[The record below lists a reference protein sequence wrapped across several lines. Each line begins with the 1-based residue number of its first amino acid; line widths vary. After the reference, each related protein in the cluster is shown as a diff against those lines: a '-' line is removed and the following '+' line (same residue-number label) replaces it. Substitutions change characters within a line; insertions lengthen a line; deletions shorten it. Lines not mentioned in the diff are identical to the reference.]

1 MPTVVAF
8 ADETTFLA
16 ERVLGVYSA
25 NDPDDDKLYF
35 VAQVNGKRRRLDH
48 QRVKSVIQLAP
59 PDEEPIMPPED
70 AAHVRQ
76 LELFPVVRGL
86 LLSPLRVPPGP
97 FAGAVA
103 PADVSLDADHAR
115 PDPDQPDVA

>member
-8 ADETTFLA
+8 VNDETFVA

-25 NDPDDDKLYF
+25 HDPDDEKLYF

-59 PDEEPIMPPED
+59 PDDEPVEPPEV
-70 AAHVRQ
+70 AASVRQ

-86 LLSPLRVPPGP
+86 LLSPLRVPRGP
-97 FAGAVA
+97 FATTDVA
-103 PADVSLDADHAR
+103 PTEH
-115 PDPDQPDVA
+115 DPVPGSA